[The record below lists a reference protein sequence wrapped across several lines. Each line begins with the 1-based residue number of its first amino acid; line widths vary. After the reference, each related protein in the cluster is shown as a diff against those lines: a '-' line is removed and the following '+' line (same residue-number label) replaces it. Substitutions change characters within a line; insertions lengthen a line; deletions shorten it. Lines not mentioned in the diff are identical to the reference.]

1 MKSTISIVIAALVLL
16 FQITAAHTWADEL
29 RVIARNGTF
38 TTPKG
43 YPRAYTPRTGA
54 YNPDDNL
61 WKLLNTVPDSTTIC
75 NPKQVPGAKPL
86 DSSQQILSAAPG
98 DFVAVRYQ
106 ENGHVTEPTQADTPT
121 QGKGFGSGIVYVYGT
136 ADSKATDKFN
146 EIHKV
151 WNKDGTGG
159 DKRGKLL
166 ATQYFDDMACFLA
179 GNTNGNLFVDEPNN
193 KVTIAMARAEAY
205 KFASTTQMGA
215 NLWCQTD
222 FQIPAEAQANKDYS
236 IYWVWDWPTMDK
248 KTGKT
253 TVSEIYTSC
262 ADIAI
267 TGTANKDEV
276 SYVAPQDLNSAA
288 QWSQMVNPFVVDPT
302 AAQKPWSMR
311 ATTDLFAKP
320 TVVAAAGTTAHVQ
333 PTTAASIPQ
342 QQSATTQQQ
351 SSNTQQVATASPV
364 STHQGLTTVTIYVTQ
379 TSGVANP
386 TGVATGAQA
395 GVGAPSVSPSGF
407 ASASPSVP
415 SSVASASPSGFA
427 SASASAPSGVASASG
442 SYAPY
447 PAIQPFMKRSL
458 QIRGRN
464 VN

>member
-1 MKSTISIVIAALVLL
+1 MKSTISISIAALVLL

-29 RVIARNGTF
+29 RVISRNGTF

-43 YPRAYTPRTGA
+43 YPRAYTPRAGG

-75 NPKQVPGAKPL
+75 NPKQAPGAKPL
-86 DSSQQILSAAPG
+86 LSSQQVLSAAPG

-106 ENGHVTEPTQADTPT
+106 ENGHVTEPTQADTPE

-136 ADSKATDKFN
+136 ANSKATDTFN
-146 EIHKV
+146 SIHKV

-179 GNTNGNLFVDEPNN
+179 GNTNGNLFVDEPSN

-205 KFASTTQMGA
+205 KFAPTSEMGV

-236 IYWVWDWPTMDK
+236 IYWVWEWPTMDK

-267 TGTANKDEV
+267 TGTANKEEV
-276 SYVAPQDLNSAA
+276 YYVAPQDLNNAA

-311 ATTDLFAKP
+311 STTDLFAKP
-320 TVVAAAGTTAHVQ
+320 TAVAAAGTTAHIQ
-333 PTTAASIPQ
+333 PTTAASISQ
-342 QQSATTQQQ
+342 QQSFTSQQQASTTQQVETAT
-351 SSNTQQVATASPV
+351 SVA
-364 STHQGLTTVTIYVTQ
+364 THQGFTTVTIYVTQ
-379 TSGVANP
+379 TSGITSP
-386 TGVATGAQA
+386 TGVATTAQES
-395 GVGAPSVSPSGF
+395 VGAPSVSPSGLSSANTSVPSSVASVSPSGF
-407 ASASPSVP
+407 ASAST
-415 SSVASASPSGFA
+415 
-427 SASASAPSGVASASG
+427 SAPSGVASASG

-447 PAIQPFMKRSL
+447 PAVQPFMKRSL

>member
-1 MKSTISIVIAALVLL
+1 MKSTISISIAALVLL

-29 RVIARNGTF
+29 RVISRNGTF

-43 YPRAYTPRTGA
+43 YPRAYTPRVGG

-86 DSSQQILSAAPG
+86 LSSQQVLSAAPG

-106 ENGHVTEPTQADTPT
+106 ENGHVTEPTQADTPE

-136 ADSKATDKFN
+136 ADSKATDTFN
-146 EIHKV
+146 SIHKV

-179 GNTNGNLFVDEPNN
+179 GNTNGNLFVDAPANT
-193 KVTIAMARAEAY
+193 VTIAMARAEAY
-205 KFASTTQMGA
+205 KFAPTSEMGV

-267 TGTANKDEV
+267 TGTANKEEV
-276 SYVAPQDLNSAA
+276 SYIAPQDLNSAA

-311 ATTDLFAKP
+311 STTDLFAKP
-320 TVVAAAGTTAHVQ
+320 TAVAAAGTTAHIQ
-333 PTTAASIPQ
+333 PTTAASISQ
-342 QQSATTQQQ
+342 QQSFTSQQQ
-351 SSNTQQVATASPV
+351 VSTTQQVATATSV
-364 STHQGLTTVTIYVTQ
+364 ATHQGFTTVTIYVTQ
-379 TSGVANP
+379 TSGITSP
-386 TGVATGAQA
+386 TGVATTTQES
-395 GVGAPSVSPSGF
+395 VGAPSVFPSRFSSANTSVPSSVASISPSGF
-407 ASASPSVP
+407 ASAST
-415 SSVASASPSGFA
+415 
-427 SASASAPSGVASASG
+427 SAPSGVASASG

-447 PAIQPFMKRSL
+447 PAVQPFMKHSL

>member
-1 MKSTISIVIAALVLL
+1 MKSTISISIAALLLL
-16 FQITAAHTWADEL
+16 FQLTAAHTWADEL

-43 YPRAYTPRTGA
+43 YPRAYTPRVGA

-61 WKLLNTVPDSTTIC
+61 WKLLNAVPDSTTIC

-106 ENGHVTEPTQADTPT
+106 ENGHVTEPTQADTPE

-146 EIHKV
+146 AIHKV

-179 GNTNGNLFVDEPNN
+179 GNTNGNLFVDEPTN

-205 KFASTTQMGA
+205 KFSQTTQMGP

-222 FQIPAEAQANKDYS
+222 FQIPVEAQANKDYS

-267 TGTANKDEV
+267 TGTVNKDEV
-276 SYVAPQDLNSAA
+276 SYIAPQELSNAA

-320 TVVAAAGTTAHVQ
+320 TVFAAAGTTAHVQ
-333 PTTAASIPQ
+333 PTTAASISE
-342 QQSATTQQQ
+342 QQSSTTQQQ
-351 SSNTQQVATASPV
+351 SSTTEQVATATSV
-364 STHQGLTTVTIYVTQ
+364 SAHQGFTTVTIYVTQ

-386 TGVATGAQA
+386 TGVATDAQA
-395 GVGAPSVSPSGF
+395 GVGAPSVPTSGF
-407 ASASPSVP
+407 ASASTSVS
-415 SSVASASPSGFA
+415 SSVASASPSGFT

>member
-1 MKSTISIVIAALVLL
+1 MKSTISISIAALVLL

-43 YPRAYTPRTGA
+43 YPRAYTPRLGA

-75 NPKQVPGAKPL
+75 NPKQAPGAKPL

-106 ENGHVTEPTQADTPT
+106 ENGHVTEPTQADTPE

-146 EIHKV
+146 SIHKV

-179 GNTNGNLFVDEPNN
+179 GNTNGNLFVDAPTN

-205 KFASTTQMGA
+205 KFAPTTQMGA

-222 FQIPAEAQANKDYS
+222 FQIPAEAQENKDYS

-320 TVVAAAGTTAHVQ
+320 TAVAAAGTTAHVQ
-333 PTTAASIPQ
+333 PTTASISQ
-342 QQSATTQQQ
+342 QQSSTTQQQ
-351 SSNTQQVATASPV
+351 SSTTQQLATATSV
-364 STHQGLTTVTIYVTQ
+364 STHQGFTTVTVYVTQ
-379 TSGVANP
+379 TSGVTTP

-407 ASASPSVP
+407 ASASTSV
-415 SSVASASPSGFA
+415 S
-427 SASASAPSGVASASG
+427 SGVASASG

-447 PAIQPFMKRSL
+447 PAVQPFMKRSL

>member
-1 MKSTISIVIAALVLL
+1 MKSTFSISIAALVLL

-38 TTPKG
+38 TAPKG
-43 YPRAYTPRTGA
+43 YPRAYTPRIGA
-54 YNPDDNL
+54 YQPDDNL

-106 ENGHVTEPTQADTPT
+106 ENGHVTEPTQADTPA

-146 EIHKV
+146 SIHKV

-179 GNTNGNLFVDEPNN
+179 GNTNGNLFVDEPTN

-205 KFASTTQMGA
+205 KFAPTSEMGV

-267 TGTANKDEV
+267 TGTVNKEEV
-276 SYVAPQDLNSAA
+276 SYIAPQDLNNAA
-288 QWSQMVNPFVVDPT
+288 QWSQMVNPFVFDPT

-320 TVVAAAGTTAHVQ
+320 TAFAAAGTTAHVQ
-333 PTTAASIPQ
+333 PTTAASISE
-342 QQSATTQQQ
+342 QQSSTTQQQ
-351 SSNTQQVATASPV
+351 ATATSV
-364 STHQGLTTVTIYVTQ
+364 STHQGFTTVTVYVTQ
-379 TSGVANP
+379 TSGVTTP

-395 GVGAPSVSPSGF
+395 GVGAPSI
-407 ASASPSVP
+407 SPSV
-415 SSVASASPSGFA
+415 FA
-427 SASASAPSGVASASG
+427 SVSTSVPSGVASASG